1 MAKTKVTE
9 LDTVTLP
16 KEDFNKLLARIEK
29 LEEKP
34 EVVPLVEAPVELQAT
49 QYPLPPE
56 YRDAVDQTLNK
67 TFGVQLVPMSDTP
80 AFQLHIVVPEKY
92 SALTPDQRKMY
103 GSDLRSKV
111 ITYAEGPNGVK
122 SWAEKVFSSFNPEI
136 KALIISDRVA

>member
-1 MAKTKVTE
+1 MAKKETIAVP
-9 LDTVTLP
+9 L
-16 KEDFNKLLARIEK
+16 EDFNKLLARIEK
-29 LEEKP
+29 LENPPVEV
-34 EVVPLVEAPVELQAT
+34 VVPLAEAPVELQAT

-122 SWAEKVFSSFNPEI
+122 AWAEKVFSSFNPEI